1 MPRSDVREYDARM
14 ARKLADRKP
23 GALTV
28 LKLKADEFHRVLPP
42 LEGDQ
47 LAGLEALI
55 REEGC
60 LDSIK
65 TWRNPDGDEVVVD
78 GHNRY
83 EICTRHGIP
92 FRTEPLKFAD
102 RAEVITWIWKNQTT
116 RRNLKTDFA
125 KVEQILTTLG
135 PELQKKGKLRRAE
148 GLKQNAAKRSRVFD
162 DTVPLT
168 SAERTEPIDSRR
180 QIADAAGVSPD
191 TVQKV
196 QVILAKADEATKQSL
211 RSGEP
216 TPRGETSLN
225 KAYQAIR
232 DPAKRKSVVVIRK
245 CTCPKCG
252 KRH

>member
-1 MPRSDVREYDARM
+1 M
-14 ARKLADRKP
+14 ARKSTARTPPAHVD
-23 GALTV
+23 A
-28 LKLKADEFHRVLPP
+28 KLKADEFNRVLPA
-42 LEGDQ
+42 LDGEQ
-47 LAGLEALI
+47 HAGLEALI
-55 REEGC
+55 REESC

-65 TWRNPDGDEVVVD
+65 TWRNPEGDEVVVD

-83 EICTRHGIP
+83 EICARHGIP

-102 RAEVITWIWKNQTT
+102 RAEVIAWMWKNQTT

-125 KVEQILTTLG
+125 KVEQILATLG
-135 PELQKKGKLRRAE
+135 PELQKKGKRKRAA
-148 GLKQNAAKRSRVFD
+148 GLKQNAKRSRVFD
-162 DTVPLT
+162 DSVPLT

-196 QVILAKADEATKQSL
+196 LVILTKADEATKQSL

-216 TPRGETSLN
+216 TPRGETTLN

-232 DPAKRKSVVVIRK
+232 DPAKRKPVVTIRK